1 MYFIICIFCVCVFSL
16 RSVNIVDSDIIE
28 LSSDEEDVF
37 LTKDEDSDVDFEDL
51 NNVGNY
57 INDVLNVYDDFGR
70 VLVNIGYSSD
80 ESDIFL
86 VL

>member
-1 MYFIICIFCVCVFSL
+1 MI
-16 RSVNIVDSDIIE
+16 IVDSDIIE

-80 ESDIFL
+80 ELDIFL

>member
-1 MYFIICIFCVCVFSL
+1 M
-16 RSVNIVDSDIIE
+16 NIVDSDIIE

>member
-1 MYFIICIFCVCVFSL
+1 M
-16 RSVNIVDSDIIE
+16 NIVDSDIIE

-70 VLVNIGYSSD
+70 VLVNIGYLSD